1 LKKLNAKNKKLE
13 KICINLNINGFFL
26 KRDFFKRQ
34 NYQKKKRKG
43 KRNGLASLATV
54 WSI

>member
-26 KRDFFKRQ
+26 KRDFLKGKIT
-34 NYQKKKRKG
+34 KKKRKG

>member
-34 NYQKKKRKG
+34 NYQKKKKE
-43 KRNGLASLATV
+43 KEKEMA
-54 WSI
+54 